1 MSAGCT
7 WPAPRYDLVGLAA
20 RLAAHAGTLQLD
32 AALTAE
38 PGRPVALIGANA
50 AGKTTLLRCLAG
62 LHTPDGGRISVDGE
76 VWFDSDA
83 RIDRPAHRRAV
94 GVVPQHGVLFP
105 HLDVEQNVA
114 YGLRAA
120 RVPRAEAQR
129 RSRNALERYGLVAL
143 ARRRPEALSGGERQR
158 VALARATVL
167 DPSLLLL
174 DEPLSAL
181 DAASRT
187 AVRASLRDLL
197 RERSACTVLVTHDA
211 RDALELAAHAVVL
224 EAGRVVQEGAPA
236 ELAQRP
242 RSAPVAALMGQNWL
256 PGTATAHDGE
266 VWSIDS
272 GALRIVAVA
281 DTQEPPTVG
290 APAFVLVDPRDVTLH
305 REHPEGSAQNVVHA
319 RVSGLVD
326 VGGPLRVTLDSRPAL
341 VVEVT
346 ARAVAQL
353 GIATGAPVWAS
364 FKATAARAFA

>member
-1 MSAGCT
+1 M
-7 WPAPRYDLVGLAA
+7 GLAA
-20 RLAAHAGTLQLD
+20 TIAAHAGTLQLD

-62 LHTPDGGRISVDGE
+62 LHTPDSGRISLDGD
-76 VWFDSDA
+76 VWFDSA
-83 RIDRPAHRRAV
+83 QRIDRPAHRREV
-94 GVVPQHGVLFP
+94 GVVPQQGVLFP
-105 HLDVEQNVA
+105 HLDVEENVG

-120 RVPRAEAQR
+120 RTPRAEAKR
-129 RSRNALERYGLVAL
+129 RTGEALERYGLTAL
-143 ARRRPEALSGGERQR
+143 ARRRTDTLSGGERQR

-167 DPSLLLL
+167 DPALVLL

-181 DAASRT
+181 DAASRI

-197 RERSACTVLVTHDA
+197 RERSGCTVLVTHDA

-224 EAGRVVQEGAPA
+224 EDGRVVQEGTPA

-256 PGTATAHDGE
+256 PGTAADRDGE
-266 VWSIDS
+266 VWTVDC
-272 GALRIVAVA
+272 GALRVLAVA
-281 DTQEPPTVG
+281 DPQEPPTRG
-290 APAFVLVDPRDVTLH
+290 APAYVLVDPRDVTLH

-319 RVSGLVD
+319 RVDGMVD
-326 VGGPLRVTLDSRPAL
+326 IGGPLRVTLDSTPPL

-353 GIATGAPVWAS
+353 GISTGAPVWAS

>member
-1 MSAGCT
+1 M
-7 WPAPRYDLVGLAA
+7 GLAA
-20 RLAAHAGTLQLD
+20 SLAAHAGTLHLD
-32 AALTAE
+32 AALSAE
-38 PGRPVALIGANA
+38 PGKPVALIGANA

-62 LHTPDGGRISVDGE
+62 LHTPDRGRISVDGE
-76 VWFDSDA
+76 VWYDSDQ
-83 RIDRPAHRRAV
+83 RVDRPSHRRAV

-120 RVPRAEAQR
+120 RVPRAEAHR
-129 RSRNALERYGLVAL
+129 RTGDALERYGLVPL
-143 ARRRPEALSGGERQR
+143 ARRRTDTLSGGERQR

-167 DPSLLLL
+167 DPALLLL

-181 DAASRT
+181 DAASRAT
-187 AVRASLRDLL
+187 VRSSLRDLL

-256 PGTATAHDGE
+256 TGTAAARDGE
-266 VWSIDS
+266 VWTIDAGTLHIS
-272 GALRIVAVA
+272 AVA
-281 DTQEPPTVG
+281 DAQEPPSVG
-290 APAFVLVDPRDVTLH
+290 APAYVLVDPRDVTLH
-305 REHPEGSAQNVVHA
+305 REHPEGSAQNVVQA
-319 RVSGLVD
+319 RVAGVVD
-326 VGGPLRVTLDSRPAL
+326 VGGPLRVTLDSVPAL

>member
-1 MSAGCT
+1 M
-7 WPAPRYDLVGLAA
+7 GLAA
-20 RLAAHAGTLQLD
+20 SLAAHAGTLQLD
-32 AALTAE
+32 AALSAE

-62 LHTPDGGRISVDGE
+62 LHTPDRGRIDVDGE
-76 VWFDSDA
+76 VWFDSER

-94 GVVPQHGVLFP
+94 GVVPQQGVLFP

-120 RVPRAEAQR
+120 RLPRAEQHR
-129 RSRNALERYGLVAL
+129 RTGDALERYGLVPL
-143 ARRRPEALSGGERQR
+143 AGRRTEALSGGERQR

-167 DPSLLLL
+167 DPTLLLL

-181 DAASRT
+181 DAASRAT
-187 AVRASLRDLL
+187 VRGSLRDLL

-224 EAGRVVQEGAPA
+224 EDGHVVQEGAPA

-256 PGTATAHDGE
+256 PGTASDRDGE
-266 VWSIDS
+266 VWTVRT
-272 GALRIVAVA
+272 GALELRAVA
-281 DTQEPPTVG
+281 DPQEPPSLG
-290 APAFVLVDPRDVTLH
+290 RPAYVLVDPRDVTLH
-305 REHPEGSAQNVVHA
+305 REHPEGSAQNVAQA
-319 RVSGLVD
+319 RVAGVVD
-326 VGGPLRVTLDSRPAL
+326 VGGPLRVTLDSDPAL
-341 VVEVT
+341 VVEIT
-346 ARAVAQL
+346 ARAAAQL

-364 FKATAARAFA
+364 FKATAARVFA

>member
-1 MSAGCT
+1 M
-7 WPAPRYDLVGLAA
+7 GLAA
-20 RLAAHAGTLQLD
+20 TLAATAGTLRLD
-32 AALTAE
+32 AALSAE

-62 LHTPDGGRISVDGE
+62 LHTPDSGRIEVDGDT
-76 VWFDSDA
+76 WFDSER
-83 RIDRPAHRRAV
+83 RIDLPAHRRAV
-94 GVVPQHGVLFP
+94 GVVPQQGVLFP
-105 HLDVEQNVA
+105 HLDVEANVA

-120 RVPRAEAQR
+120 RVPGGEAR
-129 RSRNALERYGLVAL
+129 RRTGDALERYGLVAL
-143 ARRRPEALSGGERQR
+143 AGRRTGTLSGGERQR

-167 DPSLLLL
+167 EPALLLL
-174 DEPLSAL
+174 DEPLSML
-181 DAASRT
+181 DAASRA

-197 RERSACTVLVTHDA
+197 RERSAATVLVTHDA

-224 EAGRVVQEGAPA
+224 EEGRVVQEGTPA

-256 PGTATAHDGE
+256 PGTATGRDGE
-266 VWSIDS
+266 VWTVEA
-272 GALRIVAVA
+272 GTLRLLAVA
-281 DTQEPPTVG
+281 DPQEPPTQG
-290 APAFVLVDPRDVTLH
+290 APAYVLVDPRDVTLH

-319 RVSGLVD
+319 RVASLVD
-326 VGGPLRVTLDSRPAL
+326 VGGPLRLTLDSDPAL

-353 GIATGAPVWAS
+353 GIRTGAPVWAS

>member
-1 MSAGCT
+1 
-7 WPAPRYDLVGLAA
+7 VGLAA
-20 RLAAHAGTLQLD
+20 TLTARAGSLQLD

-62 LHTPDGGRISVDGE
+62 LHAPDEGRISVDGE
-76 VWFDSDA
+76 VWFDSAA
-83 RIDRPAHRRAV
+83 RVDRPSHRRDV

-105 HLDVEQNVA
+105 HLDVEANVA

-120 RVPRAEAQR
+120 RFPRAEAR
-129 RSRNALERYGLVAL
+129 RRTGDALERYGLLPL
-143 ARRRPEALSGGERQR
+143 ARRRPETLSGGERQR

-167 DPSLLLL
+167 DPTLLLL

-181 DAASRT
+181 DAASR
-187 AVRASLRDLL
+187 ASVRASLRDLL
-197 RERSACTVLVTHDA
+197 RRRGTTSTVLVTHDA

-224 EAGRVVQEGAPA
+224 EDGRVVQEGAPA

-256 PGTATAHDGE
+256 SGAAAAEEGE
-266 VWSIDS
+266 VWTVECGD
-272 GALRIVAVA
+272 LRVVAVA
-281 DTQEPPTVG
+281 DRIEPPSLGT
-290 APAFVLVDPRDVTLH
+290 AAYVLVDPRDITLH
-305 REHPEGSAQNVVHA
+305 RDHPEGSAQNVVHA
-319 RVSGLVD
+319 TVRSVVD

-341 VVEVT
+341 VVEIT
-346 ARAVAQL
+346 ARAAAQL
-353 GIATGAPVWAS
+353 GIVAGAPVWAS